1 MAKPPAEVRFPG
13 DKNRRKRLRVRGIK
27 QASKEIQKRLESN
40 LEALLDDPES
50 FMPDIVGDLGKVSL
64 FGSTDPMALTL
75 KEIGVVSS
83 KRNDVRWLKKRMTKR
98 SGGDVSR
105 SLAGRLA
112 AESEE
117 VLSTVSVFKSDV
129 YGNASFLKRGG
140 GRPGHLVGIQNFNH
154 PRLRLLVWDD
164 HAKAGQFFFSWDGG
178 FVFTGFECNPPPEW
192 VSWTL
197 RNTSVDLEGDD
208 CKLSL
213 IHI

>member
-13 DKNRRKRLRVRGIK
+13 DKNRRKRLRVIGIK
-27 QASKEIQKRLESN
+27 QSSKEKQKRLESN

-105 SLAGRLA
+105 SLAGSLA
-112 AESEE
+112 AASEE

-129 YGNASFLKRGG
+129 YGNASYLKRGG
-140 GRPGHLVGIQNFNH
+140 GRPGHLVAVSYTH
-154 PRLRLLVWDD
+154 LTLPT
-164 HAKAGQFFFSWDGG
+164 KA
-178 FVFTGFECNPPPEW
+178 
-192 VSWTL
+192 
-197 RNTSVDLEGDD
+197 
-208 CKLSL
+208 
-213 IHI
+213 

>member
-105 SLAGRLA
+105 SLAGSLA
-112 AESEE
+112 AASEE

-129 YGNASFLKRGG
+129 YGNASYLKRGG

-154 PRLRLLVWDD
+154 PCVGRPR
-164 HAKAGQFFFSWDGG
+164 
-178 FVFTGFECNPPPEW
+178 
-192 VSWTL
+192 
-197 RNTSVDLEGDD
+197 
-208 CKLSL
+208 
-213 IHI
+213 